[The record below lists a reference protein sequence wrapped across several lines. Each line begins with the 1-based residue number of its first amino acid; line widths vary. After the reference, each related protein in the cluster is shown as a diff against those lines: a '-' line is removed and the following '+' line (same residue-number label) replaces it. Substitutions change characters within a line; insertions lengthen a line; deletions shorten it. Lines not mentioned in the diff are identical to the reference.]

1 MTEQIKNVS
10 HKADELDAET
20 YKITEV
26 DRQKEEILKRL
37 RERGMRITKQRKL
50 LLDIILE
57 ENCSCC
63 KEIYYKA
70 SQLDSG
76 IGTATIYRMI
86 NTLED
91 IGAIHRSNMFKIEVA

>member
-1 MTEQIKNVS
+1 MKEQIKITSNTI
-10 HKADELDAET
+10 DTPGTET
-20 YKITEV
+20 DRITDV
-26 DRQKEEILKRL
+26 AQQKEEVLKRL
-37 RERGMRITKQRKL
+37 RERGMRITKQRRL

>member
-1 MTEQIKNVS
+1 MKVISDNAEILDVQEQRASEI
-10 HKADELDAET
+10 AQ
-20 YKITEV
+20 
-26 DRQKEEILKRL
+26 QKEEVLNRL
-37 RERGMRITKQRKL
+37 RQRGMRITKQRKL

-70 SQLDSG
+70 SQLDSN